1 MKRIYRALPMLLTVA
16 VLLLTAAVRLAL
28 PTAAADSV
36 ILMVTGYKINAPRE
50 SSMPFF
56 KGGQLYVPGEMF
68 ATLGLTVTEQP
79 SAVLLSNMKSGKI
92 LYFDAAGGT
101 ATDVSGKV
109 YPAAIVRKNGL
120 WFVPAAFTSERLD
133 LTYAYHDVTP
143 APFVR
148 ITYPEDNLM
157 SDDSFLRYYRSTAPD
172 LLSAFSPATTPKI
185 TTPPPVTTP
194 PLTAPPATTTP
205 RTTPPATPVTTTSQT
220 TPRVTTLPTT
230 IATTPPTTP
239 PPPAQYRV
247 RIVVDGLSDLNA
259 VLAALQERG
268 ISAVFRVFPNEV
280 AENGENLRR
289 IIVAGHRIAFAG
301 NANTT
306 VDSLNAA
313 NEMLFDLTRAVT
325 RLTIFAPGEAADPS
339 LADAGYLA
347 QSTHAALT
355 DAASSISAAVALLE
369 KRGSAVLLL
378 PSDTAA
384 AALQKL
390 HAAIS
395 REAPT
400 YPLLPEFG
408 IIE

>member
-1 MKRIYRALPMLLTVA
+1 MVKVKRTNRIAALLLTV
-16 VLLLTAAVRLAL
+16 VLLLTAAVRLVL
-28 PTAAADSV
+28 PAAATDSV

-56 KGGQLYVPGEMF
+56 KNGQLYVPGEMF

-101 ATDVSGKV
+101 ATDVFGGV
-109 YPAAIVRKNGL
+109 YQAAAIRQNGL
-120 WFVPAAFTSERLD
+120 WFMPAAFASEHLD
-133 LTYAYHDVTP
+133 LTYAYHDVAP

-148 ITYPEDNLM
+148 ITYPDDNLM
-157 SDDSFLRYYRSTAPD
+157 SDESFLRYYRSTVPE
-172 LLSAFSPATTPKI
+172 LLQAFSPATTPKI

-194 PLTAPPATTTP
+194 PTTTP
-205 RTTPPATPVTTTSQT
+205 TTTPTATATSATSATTA
-220 TPRVTTLPTT
+220 
-230 IATTPPTTP
+230 ATTPPTSATTLP
-239 PPPAQYRV
+239 ATTTVPPAAYRV
-247 RIVVDGLSDLNA
+247 HVVIDGLSDLDA

-268 ISAVFRVFPNEV
+268 IPAVFRILPGET

-289 IIVAGHRIAFAG
+289 IAVAGHRIAFAG
-301 NANTT
+301 GANTT
-306 VDSLNAA
+306 VNALDAA
-313 NEMLFDLTRAVT
+313 NETLFALTRMVT
-325 RLTIFAPGEAADPS
+325 RLTIFAPDEVSRTPG

-347 QSTHAALT
+347 QRTHAVLT
-355 DAASSISAAVALLE
+355 DAASSVSATVALLE
-369 KRGSAVLLL
+369 DLGSAVLLL

-384 AALQKL
+384 TAISNL

-408 IIE
+408 TVE